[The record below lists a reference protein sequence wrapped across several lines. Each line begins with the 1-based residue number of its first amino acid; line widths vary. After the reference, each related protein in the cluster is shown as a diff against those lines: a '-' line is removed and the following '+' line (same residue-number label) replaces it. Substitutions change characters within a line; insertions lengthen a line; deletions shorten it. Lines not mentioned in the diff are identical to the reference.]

1 MFRIGEKQTLVVEKM
16 VPMGVYLKEKAPET
30 EEREESEGKDAE
42 HVLLPR
48 TQVRR
53 ARQQATRSR
62 CSFIRIR
69 KTA

>member
-16 VPMGVYLKEKAPET
+16 VPMGVYLKERTLET
-30 EEREESEGKDAE
+30 EEKEESEGKDAE
-42 HVLLPR
+42 HVLLPVR
-48 TQVRR
+48 RCRR

-69 KTA
+69 KTV